1 MSASHSAPNGA
12 ANTPQVSGQPPAGAK
27 SRKKTGATI
36 TIFGLAMLNVAAV
49 AGLGND
55 SEQAFYGLTSVTYF
69 ALAAIFFLVP
79 VCLVA
84 AELASGWPLRG
95 GIFRWVGEGLGRGLG
110 FAAIFLLFLE
120 VTLMQATSLTN
131 VTNII
136 GFGVSDYESGLKW
149 ANHPTMWV
157 VLVFGILYYWLL
169 TFLST
174 KGIKVFTAIAK
185 WGVVFATLV
194 PLVLMVILVIIWL
207 VQGANWTAGMNNLTS
222 HDRGIIPDF
231 KGFSTLALA
240 VGVFFS
246 FAGMEMNAAHIKDL
260 KNPRRAYP
268 VAILIAAVLSLAI
281 FIIGTLIIAIV
292 VPYGDLNAIYSL
304 YTTFHTLG
312 EVIHAPWLYAVI
324 AWASIISLGTAT
336 ISWLA
341 GVPLMLTSAGRSGL
355 LPTRMQKINKHGMP
369 SFLLYMMAII
379 ISLIFLLMMLVPNM
393 ETYFV
398 MVTAATTL
406 LYLTMYVLMFIAF
419 IRLRYTQPNRPRS
432 FKVPGGKAGAWI
444 VGGIGLLATAF
455 GFILGFFPPAQLS
468 FGSPAIYVG
477 TIAAL
482 LIVSYL
488 ATWLLYRARKQKWVD
503 PTNEMVPFTWE
514 IEGMKKASKS
524 MSNVPAD
531 ALAQGQGG
539 MGSPI
544 KRVVSPNEM
553 LTTAQLTAMGV
564 DKKTAKRVGAK
575 VGATVGSAAPVAVPT
590 QSQVDTT
597 PLQNQQ
603 PSSSS
608 STSAAH
614 HSGTQAPPL
623 PGEATAN
630 QPPEHGDVPD
640 LPGIDKD

>member
-1 MSASHSAPNGA
+1 MSTSPGTSDDV
-12 ANTPQVSGQPPAGAK
+12 ANSPQVADQHPIGA
-27 SRKKTGATI
+27 RKPIKTGTKI
-36 TIFGLAMLNVAAV
+36 TVFGLAMLNVAAV

-69 ALAAIFFLVP
+69 GLAAVFFLIP

-120 VTLMQATSLTN
+120 VTLMQASSLTN

-136 GFGVSDYESGLKW
+136 GFGVSDYESGLRW

-157 VLVFGILYYWLL
+157 VLVFGIIYYWLL
-169 TFLST
+169 TYLST

-194 PLVLMVILVIIWL
+194 PLVLMVVLVIIWL
-207 VQGANWTAGMNNLTS
+207 VQGGHWSEGMGNLTS

-268 VAILIAAVLSLAI
+268 LAILIAAVLAMAI
-281 FIIGTLIIAIV
+281 FVIGTVIIAIV
-292 VPYGDLNAIYSL
+292 VPYKDLNAIYSL
-304 YTTFHTLG
+304 YTTFYTLG
-312 EVIHAPWLYAVI
+312 AAIHVPWLYAVI

-355 LPTRMQKINKHGMP
+355 LPRRMQKINKHGMP

-379 ISLIFLLMMLVPNM
+379 ISLIFLLMMIVPSM

-406 LYLTMYVLMFIAF
+406 LYLTMYILMFVAF

-444 VGGIGLLATAF
+444 VGGVGLVSTAF
-455 GFILGFFPPAQLS
+455 GCVLGFFPPAQLS

-488 ATWLLYRARKQKWVD
+488 ATWLLYRARKEKWVD
-503 PTNEMVPFTWE
+503 PTNDMKPFTWE
-514 IEGMKKASKS
+514 IEGMKKVGKS
-524 MSNVPAD
+524 TSNVPAD
-531 ALAQGQGG
+531 VLAQGQVG

-544 KRVVSPNEM
+544 TKFASPEET
-553 LTTAQLTAMGV
+553 LSVDQLVALGV
-564 DKKTAKRVGAK
+564 DEKTAKK
-575 VGATVGSAAPVAVPT
+575 VGAAAGAASSPGTLSAGTSSSAPVKVTSAT
-590 QSQVDTT
+590 STTTTT
-597 PLQNQQ
+597 P
-603 PSSSS
+603 
-608 STSAAH
+608 
-614 HSGTQAPPL
+614 PPL
-623 PGEATAN
+623 PGESAS
-630 QPPEHGDVPD
+630 PGDGAKAPD